1 MAKRPQRYA
10 DLDEDQYRRCLIR
23 ERIIALV
30 NTDFGGLI
38 KYLRNEEDY
47 IRHSGF
53 DTISKQEIRCP
64 LYKASFNPRCT
75 DADLEMFDRIFGHYI
90 PPRQR
95 MTNESIQKYE
105 RYHER
110 TRTPEEEVDY
120 RISCTYE
127 VFYNWIV
134 SGECQKTIRELND
147 YGRERLKEGVEIA
160 IMNENQIS
168 KTRTYEEG
176 DRERMYQVLKGYG
189 I

>member
-1 MAKRPQRYA
+1 
-10 DLDEDQYRRCLIR
+10 
-23 ERIIALV
+23 
-30 NTDFGGLI
+30 
-38 KYLRNEEDY
+38 
-47 IRHSGF
+47 
-53 DTISKQEIRCP
+53 
-64 LYKASFNPRCT
+64 
-75 DADLEMFDRIFGHYI
+75 
-90 PPRQR
+90 

-147 YGRERLKEGVEIA
+147 YGKERLKEGVEIA

-176 DRERMYQVLKGYG
+176 DRERMYEVLRRYG
-189 I
+189 L